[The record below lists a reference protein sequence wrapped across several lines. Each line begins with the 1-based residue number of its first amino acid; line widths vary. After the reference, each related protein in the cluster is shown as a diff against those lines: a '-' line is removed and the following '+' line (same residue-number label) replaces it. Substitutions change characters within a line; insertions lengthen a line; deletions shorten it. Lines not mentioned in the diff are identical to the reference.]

1 MSTPYYVPP
10 APNHPYEPDCITL
23 SHLTDPLSEKFPD
36 TDCSSTVWIITYG
49 SDKKGANIW
58 KLCWQIH
65 LYSCMETKYG
75 TAELLKPSEEDD
87 QYEMPLTYHG
97 AKTHSLVENTISGLT
112 REYVYASVG
121 ETSLQERKKLEEFA
135 EEEAFSKGSGNGL
148 SPQAFIVGVLYRA
161 LQAHILAPEDVMLIL
176 YSLFSR
182 LLSGRVSEDT
192 FDTVKAPTDD
202 DTPCSITSDI

>member
-1 MSTPYYVPP
+1 M
-10 APNHPYEPDCITL
+10 DL
-23 SHLTDPLSEKFPD
+23 FR
-36 TDCSSTVWIITYG
+36 
-49 SDKKGANIW
+49 
-58 KLCWQIH
+58 QIH

-87 QYEMPLTYHG
+87 QYETPLTYHG

-161 LQAHILAPEDVMLIL
+161 LQAHILAPEDVSKAEGIL
-176 YSLFSR
+176 HRHAFRAS
-182 LLSGRVSEDT
+182 
-192 FDTVKAPTDD
+192 
-202 DTPCSITSDI
+202 